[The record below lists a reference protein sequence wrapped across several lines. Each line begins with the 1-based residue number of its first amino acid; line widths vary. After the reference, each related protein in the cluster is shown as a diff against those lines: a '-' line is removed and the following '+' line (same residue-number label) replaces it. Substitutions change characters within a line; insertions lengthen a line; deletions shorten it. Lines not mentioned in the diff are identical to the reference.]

1 MTVAIDFVGTN
12 LESGTRTYNINFCKY
27 LSKKKVKKKIYIFI
41 TKNYFKELKTK
52 NPNIFYIIKSN
63 YLENPILRLLW
74 MQLILPFEL
83 NNLKV
88 EKFFA
93 PMNICPLIL
102 KFTNI
107 NLILGLHSNL
117 PWTYF
122 EYMPGNFIK
131 KFLTKYF
138 MRKSVEIS
146 NKLIVCSYYAKK
158 EIKKLLNIKSKK
170 IYPIY
175 LGLEKKLFDYSY
187 NKNYI
192 KNFNYNNYILS
203 VISCSR
209 YHNII
214 NLLRGFKS
222 YKSRNKNKIKFVIIL
237 QILDKTYYSEIKNFI
252 KNNFLKKEVLILH
265 NIKYKYLAN
274 LYRYASLYLFTSYS
288 EVFGLTSLEA
298 MSQKCPV
305 LISKKSALPE
315 INLNSALYFD
325 PDKIDEISFLISNIL
340 KKNNLRKKL
349 IKKGFTHSQ
358 KFNWDITLGKTR
370 KILNI

>member
-12 LESGTRTYNINFCKY
+12 LESGTKTYNINFCKY
-27 LSKKKVKKKIYIFI
+27 LLKKKIKQKTYIFI
-41 TKNYFKELKTK
+41 TKNYLKVLKTK
-52 NPNIFYIIKSN
+52 NPNIFFIVKSN
-63 YLENPILRLLW
+63 YLENSILRLLW

-83 NNLKV
+83 YKLKV
-88 EKFFA
+88 AKFFA

-117 PWTYF
+117 PWAYF
-122 EYMPGNFIK
+122 DYMPGNFVK

-138 MRKSVEIS
+138 MKKSIEIS
-146 NKLIVCSYYAKK
+146 DKLIVCSYFAKK

-175 LGLEKKLFDYSY
+175 LGLDDELLDFSH

-192 KNFNYNNYILS
+192 KSFNYKNYIFSVLS
-203 VISCSR
+203 CAR

-214 NLLRGFKS
+214 NLLKAFKS
-222 YKSRNKNKIKFVIIL
+222 FKDKNKINLRFILIL
-237 QILDKTYYSEIKNFI
+237 QVLDKRYFNQIKSFI
-252 KNNFLKKEVLILH
+252 KSNFFKQEVLIFH
-265 NIKYKYLAN
+265 NIQNKYLIN
-274 LYRYASLYLFTSYS
+274 LYRKASLYIFTSYT

-305 LISKKSALPE
+305 IISNKSALPE
-315 INLNSALYFD
+315 INSNSALYFD
-325 PDKIDEISFLISNIL
+325 PDNIIEIEDLMTKTL
-340 KKNNLRKKL
+340 KKNNFKKKI
-349 IKKGFTHSQ
+349 IKKGISHAR
-358 KFNWDITLGKTR
+358 KFKWEITVKKTK
-370 KILNI
+370 KILGI

>member
-12 LESGTRTYNINFCKY
+12 LESGTKTYNINFCKY
-27 LSKKKVKKKIYIFI
+27 LSKKKVKKKTYIFI
-41 TKNYFKELKTK
+41 TKNYFRELKTK

-63 YLENPILRLLW
+63 YLENSILRLLW

-83 NNLKV
+83 NKLRVK
-88 EKFFA
+88 KFFA

-102 KFTNI
+102 RFTNI
-107 NLILGLHSNL
+107 NVVLGLHSNL

-122 EYMPGNFIK
+122 EYMPGNSLK
-131 KFLTKYF
+131 KLLTKYF
-138 MRKSVEIS
+138 MKKSIEIS
-146 NKLIVCSYYAKK
+146 NTLIVCSYYAKK
-158 EIKKLLNIKSKK
+158 EIKKILKIKSKK
-170 IYPIY
+170 IFPIY
-175 LGLEKKLFDYSY
+175 LGLDKELLDYSY

-192 KNFNYNNYILS
+192 KNFKYKNYILS

-214 NLLRGFKS
+214 NLLEAFKA
-222 YKSRNKNKIKFVIIL
+222 YKAENKSDIKFVIIL
-237 QILDKTYYSEIKNFI
+237 QILDKKYFSEIEDFI
-252 KNNFLKKEVLILH
+252 KNNFPKKEVLILH
-265 NIKYKYLAN
+265 NIKYKYLIN
-274 LYRYASLYLFTSYS
+274 LYRYASLYVFTSYS

-305 LISKKSALPE
+305 LISNKSALPE

-325 PDKIDEISFLISNIL
+325 PDKIDEIRYLISNVL
-340 KKNNLRKKL
+340 KKNDLRKKL
-349 IKKGFTHSQ
+349 IKKGLNHSQ
-358 KFNWDITLGKTR
+358 KFTWNITLNKTK